1 MTRAAIAFTV
11 LFGAAIVGLLEV
23 QRPLPMPVPP
33 PAVPAL
39 TPYGTIREVM
49 AGIVDPSSMALF
61 DAVGIEVTTAG
72 IVETAP
78 HTDADWA
85 ALEHSALA
93 LAEAGN
99 LVKMVNRHVASPA
112 VMDSKGSDPTA
123 LVPRQ
128 IEEKIAKDPAAF
140 AKYADA
146 LSATAVEAM
155 TFAKAKDVEGLGHTI
170 EAIDKACEN
179 CHKVFWYPDGP

>member
-11 LFGAAIVGLLEV
+11 LFGAAILGLLVV

-33 PAVPAL
+33 PTVPAL
-39 TPYGTIREVM
+39 TPYGTM

-72 IVETAP
+72 TVETAP

-85 ALEHSALA
+85 ALERSALT

-99 LVKMVNRHVASPA
+99 LVKMVNRHVASPEL
-112 VMDSKGSDPTA
+112 MDSKGSDPTA

-179 CHKVFWYPDGP
+179 CHKVFWYPDEP